1 MDIDETTELIR
12 RVLGVPLTVSE
23 VKALLI
29 EVEGHLRIQAPYLDT
44 RLLFRRDKLKQALDL
59 DQE

>member
-12 RVLGVPLTVSE
+12 RTLGVSMTVSE
-23 VKALLI
+23 VKALLSQT
-29 EVEGHLRIQAPYLDT
+29 EEELQRQAPYLDT
-44 RLLFRRDKLKQALDL
+44 RLLFRRDKLKKAL

>member
-29 EVEGHLRIQAPYLDT
+29 QTEKELNIQTPFLST
-44 RLLFRRDKLKQALDL
+44 RLLFRRDKLKQALG
-59 DQE
+59 QE

>member
-1 MDIDETTELIR
+1 MDIDKTTELIR
-12 RVLGVPLTVSE
+12 RTLGVSMTVSE

-44 RLLFRRDKLKQALDL
+44 RLLFRRDKLKQALGQ
-59 DQE
+59 DQD